1 MANSISKTVQN
12 FIDEDLSLQDAL
24 QRDYANHSA
33 IARILL
39 PKVQESLETEVNMES
54 VITAVKR
61 AKTNYNI
68 LEGKITKVVAG
79 SDLNIRTDM
88 AKVSVHKTKET
99 LEKIRKTLATFQGE
113 FLQIIEGNTIITL
126 ISDFNSFNQI
136 TTIFTPNQIIN
147 QKQDLATI
155 IIRSPNEITYTSG
168 CVQAFYNGL
177 SRRHINIEETMSCY
191 TETIIVLAMEN
202 VSKAFAALT
211 DLIKKARTKTV
222 IKCGQKT
229 EKVT

>member
-12 FIDEDLSLQDAL
+12 LIDEDLSLQDAL

-33 IARILL
+33 IARILM
-39 PKVQESLETEVNMES
+39 PKIQETIDTEVNMES
-54 VITAVKR
+54 VITSVKR

-68 LEGKITKVVAG
+68 LEGKITQVVAG

-88 AKVSVHKTKET
+88 AKVSVEKTKET
-99 LEKIRKTLATFQGE
+99 LENIRKTLASFQGE
-113 FLQIIEGNTIITL
+113 FLQVIEGNTIITL
-126 ISDFNSFNQI
+126 ISDVNSFNKI
-136 TTIFTPNQIIN
+136 VTTFSKNQIID
-147 QKQDLATI
+147 QKQNLATI
-155 IIRSPNEITYTSG
+155 IIRSPDEITYTSG
-168 CVQAFYNGL
+168 CVQAFYNAL

-211 DLIKKARTKTV
+211 DLITQARTKTAD
-222 IKCGQKT
+222 
-229 EKVT
+229 